1 MNELATGADVRRAC
15 QELELKMDE
24 VVDQLKQEI
33 RKLKREL
40 IGGLTITMASI
51 NMVMFMALNATFNA

>member
-1 MNELATGADVRRAC
+1 
-15 QELELKMDE
+15 

-33 RKLKREL
+33 RRLKGEL